1 MAADPTAG
9 VRLESTTLHG
19 HRVAYRVAG
28 DPSLPVLLLVHG
40 LTSSSATWEP
50 VMASLGEHAHVIAVD
65 LPGHGSS
72 DKPRGDYSLG
82 AFAAVLRDLLEKL
95 GHTSATI
102 VGHSF
107 GGGVALQF
115 AYQFPEYV
123 ERIVLV
129 SSGGLGR
136 EVSWVLRAAALP
148 GAEFVLPIV
157 AHHWIA
163 DAGTALASRLAWL
176 PVRPAPSV
184 LEAARGYAS
193 LADLPTRSAFVH
205 TVRSVID
212 PGGQRVSARDRLYL
226 GTGRPT
232 LIVWGALDS
241 IIPRGARRLGARRRP
256 RELVRD
262 LRAGAPLPASRR
274 AGPLRR
280 RPAGV
285 PLVHRA
291 GGRRPAPAPGAAGA
305 GPGEHSPG
313 RPAARP
319 LTSPGAFATPD
330 LDPPGVVGLN
340 VAGARDT
347 GTNPRENEGRG
358 MVRPSAVSGGP
369 RP

>member
-1 MAADPTAG
+1 MTAEPTVI

-28 DPSLPVLLLVHG
+28 DPALPVLLLVHG

-65 LPGHGSS
+65 LPGHGAS

-82 AFAAVLRDLLEKL
+82 AFATVLRDLLEKL

-107 GGGVALQF
+107 GGGVALQL
-115 AYQFPEYV
+115 AYQFPEYA

-148 GAEFVLPIV
+148 GSEFVLPIV

-163 DAGTALASRLAWL
+163 DAGAALASRLAWL

-193 LADLPTRSAFVH
+193 LADLPTRTAFVH

-232 LIVWGALDS
+232 LILWGALDS
-241 IIPRGARRLGARRRP
+241 MIPVSHAISAH
-256 RELVRD
+256 E
-262 LRAGAPLPASRR
+262 
-274 AGPLRR
+274 
-280 RPAGV
+280 
-285 PLVHRA
+285 
-291 GGRRPAPAPGAAGA
+291 
-305 GPGEHSPG
+305 
-313 RPAARP
+313 
-319 LTSPGAFATPD
+319 
-330 LDPPGVVGLN
+330 
-340 VAGARDT
+340 
-347 GTNPRENEGRG
+347 
-358 MVRPSAVSGGP
+358 AVSGSRLEIFEQARHFPHRDEPDRFAAVLLEFLSSTEPAVGD
-369 RP
+369 RHQLRERLALRS

>member
-107 GGGVALQF
+107 GGGVALQLS
-115 AYQFPEYV
+115 YQFPEYA

-148 GAEFVLPIV
+148 GAELVLPIV

-241 IIPRGARRLGARRRP
+241 IIPVAHAVSAHDAVPGSWLEIFEQARHFP
-256 RELVRD
+256 HRD
-262 LRAGAPLPASRR
+262 
-274 AGPLRR
+274 
-280 RPAGV
+280 
-285 PLVHRA
+285 
-291 GGRRPAPAPGAAGA
+291 
-305 GPGEHSPG
+305 EPG
-313 RPAARP
+313 RFAAVLTEFLSSTQPAVGDRAQLRERLAQGP
-319 LTSPGAFATPD
+319 ENTPQAD
-330 LDPPGVVGLN
+330 LPHAL
-340 VAGARDT
+340 
-347 GTNPRENEGRG
+347 
-358 MVRPSAVSGGP
+358 
-369 RP
+369 